1 VPDLS
6 LCLGVLKHRASVRVH
21 IHTICLIFVAFMLK
35 LKLFLI
41 VLPTFVRTPA
51 HVRPYATN
59 DPPSIRLV
67 IKIGYK
73 LFVKCKDSVIFSST
87 NHCVPRAS
95 YYVLFQYLG
104 VPKYS
109 HVPFHMIQNFPLNCF
124 IVIIEYYLAY
134 VI

>member
-1 VPDLS
+1 
-6 LCLGVLKHRASVRVH
+6 
-21 IHTICLIFVAFMLK
+21 MMK

-41 VLPTFVRTPA
+41 FLPTFVRTPA
-51 HVRPYATN
+51 QVPPYATK
-59 DPPSIRLV
+59 DFPSIRLV

-73 LFVKCKDSVIFSST
+73 LSAKCKDSVIFSST

-109 HVPFHMIQNFPLNCF
+109 HVPVMCHINVHTMADNKCTVHIKISTHC
-124 IVIIEYYLAY
+124 VIGESYYVLPQY
-134 VI
+134 LGVPT

>member
-1 VPDLS
+1 M
-6 LCLGVLKHRASVRVH
+6 K
-21 IHTICLIFVAFMLK
+21 F
-35 LKLFLI
+35 KLFLI

-51 HVRPYATN
+51 QVRPYAAN

-67 IKIGYK
+67 ITIGCK
-73 LFVKCKDSVIFSST
+73 LSVKCKDSVIFSYS

-109 HVPFHMIQNFPLNCF
+109 HVPVMCHINVHKMADNKCTVHIKISTHC
-124 IVIIEYYLAY
+124 VIRESYYILPQYLGVAT
-134 VI
+134 